1 MEYIA
6 ASFIEGWDAKVLG
19 GYGPGWGVVD
29 ICAAGGASAGVGV
42 GVKVEVEVEVEVEG
56 GIITIRRGTGGWVW
70 CSCGCGCDCEFLRK
84 RLDGVHS
91 GVLATRSG
99 GGS

>member
-1 MEYIA
+1 MRKCW
-6 ASFIEGWDAKVLG
+6 EGTDQ
-19 GYGPGWGVVD
+19 GWGVVD
-29 ICAAGGASAGVGV
+29 ICAAGGARAG
-42 GVKVEVEVEVEVEG
+42 VEVEVEVEG